1 MMSLKHAQS
10 TFNHGTAII
19 NRAKQ
24 LINKHPGIYI
34 GNLIN
39 RLQVEIESLNTEEI
53 NQMLFQLFKDGYDF
67 KRALIYPPN
76 TVDPI
81 YKQLKRFTILTKGLN
96 EMDFEIFLAI
106 TELRKRGSLFNITRR
121 VISQNTNYFERNVK
135 YEIGILFKNKFLL
148 AKPSDD
154 EPKYLDLNW
163 DFLNGW
169 I

>member
-10 TFNHGTAII
+10 TFNHGTAIT
-19 NRAKQ
+19 NKAKQ
-24 LINKHPGIYI
+24 FINKHPGIYI

-53 NQMLFQLFKDGYDF
+53 NQMLFQISKENYDF

-76 TVDPI
+76 TMNPI

-96 EMDFEIFLAI
+96 EMDFEIFIAI
-106 TELRKRGSLFNITRR
+106 TELRKRGSLSNITSR
-121 VISQNTNYFERNVK
+121 VISQHTTYFERNVK
-135 YEIGILFKNKFLL
+135 YEIEILFKNKFLL
-148 AKPSDD
+148 VKPSDE

-163 DFLNGW
+163 DLVCGED
-169 I
+169 